1 SLFPG
6 CEYVGLDVRSGP
18 GVDLIGDVE
27 QLPLPDA
34 SVGSVLAVCTF
45 EHVQRFWKGFDEI
58 HRVLRPGGAVLVACP
73 FYFYIH
79 QYPSDYWRFPPNS
92 LEMLREPSPS
102 RIVGW
107 HGPAKR
113 PANVWSL
120 AFREG
125 RPAIT
130 PDEYTRYRALM
141 RRYAH
146 QPVKW
151 TRRLRYGLGKLLFGP
166 RPFVPY
172 LEVNRW
178 NGRCVNRPVRS
189 PDPPPAAFPQPPAG
203 QRPEQQPGERPVHE
217 PSHVA
222 GTGVAPTGRSPPH
235 PPSRPAG
242 RDGLRRQLELP
253 RAVAKLPAFV

>member
-1 SLFPG
+1 MNAFLRGMVRAVAETFPLPEPILEIGSYQVAGQEGIADLRSLFPG
-6 CEYVGLDVRSGP
+6 CEYVGLDVRPGP
-18 GVDLIGDVE
+18 GVDVIGDVE

-34 SVGSVLAVCTF
+34 SVGSVLAICTF

-58 HRVLRPGGAVLVACP
+58 YRVLRPGGAVLVACP

-79 QYPSDYWRFPPNS
+79 QYPSDYWRFTPNS
-92 LEMLREPSPS
+92 LEMLLEPYPS

-125 RPAIT
+125 RPPIT
-130 PDEYTRYRALM
+130 PDEYARYRALM

-151 TRRLRYGLGKLLFGP
+151 SRRIRYGLGKLLFGP

-178 NGRCVNRPVRS
+178 DGRCVNRPV
-189 PDPPPAAFPQPPAG
+189 PASESAPRATPRATIG
-203 QRPEQQPGERPVHE
+203 QRPEQRSGERTVHE
-217 PSHVA
+217 TSHVA
-222 GTGVAPTGRSPPH
+222 
-235 PPSRPAG
+235 
-242 RDGLRRQLELP
+242 
-253 RAVAKLPAFV
+253 